1 MFLEKLRSEPA
12 SQDRLQKFLI
22 HSGVVHC
29 LKVVRNSSFHF
40 SKVYCVFR
48 LDFRAKMD
56 FISQLCQFW
65 SAHFKKVRYHFFLPR
80 YQ

>member
-12 SQDRLQKFLI
+12 SQDHLQKFLI

-40 SKVYCVFR
+40 LSR
-48 LDFRAKMD
+48 HLR
-56 FISQLCQFW
+56 
-65 SAHFKKVRYHFFLPR
+65 KKWAFHIIFG
-80 YQ
+80 

>member
-1 MFLEKLRSEPA
+1 MLPEIDPEITR
-12 SQDRLQKFLI
+12 RLQGYKTIDDF
-22 HSGVVHC
+22 
-29 LKVVRNSSFHF
+29 RNDVSRFNLNSFFGF

-65 SAHFKKVRYHFFLPR
+65 SADFKKVRYHFFLPR